1 MDDFIEGKNYK
12 LSIIHQDH
20 NGRGIAKYNRYPIF
34 IPYTLPGEL
43 IDVKITKTKK
53 NYAEGLPEKL
63 ITVSKNRVKIPCN
76 YFYACGGCDIMHQK
90 YEDGLKMKLRN
101 LKELLYKFGK
111 IRINIIK
118 INPVVKCDDIF
129 NYRNKVTFHVE
140 DNKMGFY
147 KNKTN
152 ELININEC
160 KIINSRF
167 NDILKVIKKHLKY
180 SEITEITLRYGEY
193 TNEIMII
200 LKSNKIIDEKLI
212 KTLIKSNKD
221 IKSIYRLKG
230 KNYQLIY
237 GQRYI
242 YEKLL
247 GKSFRISPDSFFQ
260 INTKQAEKMFSYVLK
275 NIGKND
281 KNILDL
287 YCGIGVISLIIGND
301 DRNIIGV
308 DIVEDAIKD
317 ANVNKRLNKLE
328 NIEFINAD
336 VSKVLPVIKRT
347 KKHLDVVIVDP
358 PRTGIDKTS
367 RNVIN
372 ELLPNKLIYISCSPV
387 TLSRDLKELM
397 ENYEIVEITPF
408 DMFPMTHHVES
419 VCVLKL
425 RK

>member
-1 MDDFIEGKNYK
+1 MSEFKEGKNYK

-20 NGRGIAKYNRYPIF
+20 NGRGIAKFNRYPIF

-43 IDVKITKTKK
+43 IDVKITKSKK

-63 ITVSKNRVKIPCN
+63 VTVSKNRVKIPCD

-90 YEDGLKMKLRN
+90 YEDGLKMKQRN

-111 IRINIIK
+111 INVNLVK
-118 INPVVKCDDIF
+118 INPVVKCDNIF

-140 DNKMGFY
+140 GTKIGFY
-147 KNKTN
+147 KNSSN
-152 ELININEC
+152 DLVNINEC
-160 KIINSRF
+160 KIINSKF
-167 NDILKVIKKHLKY
+167 NDILKIIKKNLKD
-180 SEITEITLRYGEY
+180 SGITEVTLRYGEY
-193 TNEIMII
+193 TDEIMVIF
-200 LKSNKIIDEKLI
+200 KSNNTIDEKLI
-212 KTLIKSNKD
+212 KSLTKNNKD

-230 KNYQLIY
+230 KTYKLIY
-237 GQRYI
+237 GQKFI

-247 GKSFRISPDSFFQ
+247 NRLFRISPDSFFQ

-275 NIGKND
+275 NINKND

-301 DRNIIGV
+301 ERNIIGV

-317 ANVNKRLNKLE
+317 ANVNKGLNKLS
-328 NIEFINAD
+328 NIEFISED
-336 VSKVLPVIKRT
+336 VSKVLPIIK
-347 KKHLDVVIVDP
+347 KANKHLDVIILDP
-358 PRTGIDKTS
+358 PRSGIDKNS
-367 RNVIN
+367 LKIIN
-372 ELLPNKLIYISCSPV
+372 ELLPNKLIYISCNPV
-387 TLSRDLKELM
+387 TLSRDLRELSN
-397 ENYEIVEITPF
+397 NYNIVEITPF

-425 RK
+425 K